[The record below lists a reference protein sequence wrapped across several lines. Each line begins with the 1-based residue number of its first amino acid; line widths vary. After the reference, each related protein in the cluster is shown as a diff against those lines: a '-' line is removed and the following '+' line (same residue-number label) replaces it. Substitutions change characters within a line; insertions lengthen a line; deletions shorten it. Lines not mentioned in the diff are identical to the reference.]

1 MTMTAKPKSTKLQLQ
16 HEISDMVFEVS
27 SIAIDSRG
35 ALYNHCDKLSD
46 QSKRRVCILAN
57 MSGKLQ
63 MLEKYIDDIGVYI
76 VHSQVEKI
84 FKEAQLIYTRLNE
97 EVNAIEQ

>member
-1 MTMTAKPKSTKLQLQ
+1 MTAKPKSTKLQLQ
-16 HEISDMVFEVS
+16 HEISDMVSEVS

-35 ALYNHCDKLSD
+35 ALYNHSDKLSD

-63 MLEKYIDDIGVYI
+63 ILEDYIDDIGVYI

-97 EVNAIEQ
+97 EVNAIAQ